1 MKVENNQIIIEENDI
16 ASILPFNE
24 KMSKAE
30 CYSKG
35 MFDFAKTVKVKID
48 NARQAKEQNSYMY
61 WGAILDSLLDDLEH
75 LTHSVISFKR

>member
-16 ASILPFNE
+16 ASLLPFNE
-24 KMSKAE
+24 NMSKTD
-30 CYSKG
+30 CYNKG

-61 WGAILDSLLDDLEH
+61 WGAILDSLLDDLEN

>member
-1 MKVENNQIIIEENDI
+1 
-16 ASILPFNE
+16 
-24 KMSKAE
+24 
-30 CYSKG
+30 

-61 WGAILDSLLDDLEH
+61 WGSILDSLLDDLEH

>member
-1 MKVENNQIIIEENDI
+1 MKVENNQIIIEEIDLD
-16 ASILPFNE
+16 SILPFNE

-61 WGAILDSLLDDLEH
+61 WGASLDSLLDDREH

>member
-1 MKVENNQIIIEENDI
+1 MKVENNQIIIEENEI

>member
-1 MKVENNQIIIEENDI
+1 MKVENNQIIIEENDL

-24 KMSKAE
+24 KMSKTD
-30 CYSKG
+30 CYNKG

-48 NARQAKEQNSYMY
+48 NARQAKEQHSYMY
-61 WGAILDSLLDDLEH
+61 WGAIFDSLLDDLEH